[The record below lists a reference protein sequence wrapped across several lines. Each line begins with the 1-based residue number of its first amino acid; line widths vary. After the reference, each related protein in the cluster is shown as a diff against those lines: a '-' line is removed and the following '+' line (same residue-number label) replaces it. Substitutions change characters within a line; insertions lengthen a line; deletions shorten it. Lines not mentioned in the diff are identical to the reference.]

1 MSERAHPVRVAAL
14 KTFGL
19 DQYPG
24 PILADIGHSDI
35 RDSSQTRECF

>member
-1 MSERAHPVRVAAL
+1 MSERAHPVRVAGL

-24 PILADIGHSDI
+24 PILASYSDI
-35 RDSSQTRECF
+35 RGSSQTRECF